1 MSNITD
7 DDNKKINIS
16 FEVFKKTLAYD
27 ISSVKY
33 EDIGKRIGEIMS
45 KVLKKKVT
53 IEDKG
58 LTSDIKATIKD

>member
-7 DDNKKINIS
+7 DDSKKLNIS

-33 EDIGKRIGEIMS
+33 EDIGKRIGEFIA

-53 IEDKG
+53 IENNA

>member
-1 MSNITD
+1 MSNFTD
-7 DDNKKINIS
+7 EDNKNLNIS